1 LCFKDRDLVN
11 HSLVMVDSHAHLDDE
26 RFSPDLSAVLDR
38 AREAG
43 VRRIVTVGTGLAS
56 CEAAISLAQ
65 RNPGFV
71 SASVGIHPHEARGAD
86 EAALARLME
95 LARSPGVVAI
105 GETGLDYHYDR
116 SPRDVQR
123 KVFESQIRIA
133 LSLNLP
139 VVVHCRE
146 AYEDCLTI
154 LKRHAGSGLRGVM
167 HCFSGDRPTAETLI
181 GMGFF
186 ISFAGPL
193 TFPNAGKL
201 REVARF
207 VPEDRLLI
215 ETDCPYLAPQAVRGR
230 RNEPAFVRYVAEALA
245 TLRGMPAD
253 EIAEKTSA
261 NAARLFRG
269 LEALA

>member
-1 LCFKDRDLVN
+1 MNIL
-11 HSLVMVDSHAHLDDE
+11 VDSHAHLDDA
-26 RFSPDLSAVLDR
+26 RFASDLGAVLDR

-43 VRRIVTVGTGLAS
+43 VQRIVTVGTGLAS
-56 CEAAISLAQ
+56 CEAAIALAQ

-71 SASVGIHPHEARGAD
+71 WASVGIHPHDAAGAD
-86 EAALARLME
+86 EAALARLSE

-123 KVFESQIRIA
+123 AVFESQIRMA
-133 LSLNLP
+133 LRLDLP

-146 AYEDCLTI
+146 AYEDCLAI
-154 LKRHAGSGLRGVM
+154 LKEHAGSGLRGVL
-167 HCFSGDRPTAETLI
+167 HCFAGDRPAAEALI
-181 GMGFF
+181 GTGFF

-201 REVARF
+201 REAARF
-207 VPEDRLLI
+207 VPLDQLLI

-230 RNEPAFVRYVAEALA
+230 RNEPAFVRHVAEALA
-245 TLRGMPAD
+245 GLRGMTAG
-253 EIAEKTSA
+253 EVAEKTSA

-269 LEALA
+269 LEAPA